1 MIAAS
6 ADQLD
11 RLLPM
16 LGRDGR
22 EFELLCKWFLLSD
35 PAWKQQFEEVW
46 LWSDWPGRWG
56 QDCGI
61 DLVARR
67 HDGAFVAI
75 QAKNYDSAYTVTK
88 SDLDTFL
95 SESARP
101 VIAERLLIAST
112 DRLAQAAASVLSD
125 QDKPVSTVMLADLR
139 AAEVTWPSDLS
150 FAQAE
155 QVPALTP
162 RADQVEALDEIE
174 RWATSKESRAQVVRA
189 CGTGKTLIAILAA
202 DRLRARRILV
212 LVPTLD
218 LLRQTARAWARS
230 AQSGRRTAWVCSDR
244 TADPDGPARHGQ
256 LPVRTTDP
264 AELAALLESA
274 EPLLVLCT
282 YDSSRTL
289 ADAAEAAAAEPFDL
303 AVIDEA
309 HRCAGPVA
317 SAHRTIL
324 QDAVLQA
331 KRRLFFTA
339 TPAVFGTRDKAR
351 AAARNVPLASMD
363 DRELYGRVIHHLSF
377 AEAVRRG
384 LLCPYQVAV
393 IPISDDEVHR
403 LIEDRRLVNAGARD
417 NLEAG
422 ALATQIACGR
432 AMSRYGC
439 RRIVAFQPTIEHSK
453 RFAAH
458 LPVALDLLAPDE
470 RPIHARW
477 IAHVDGAGM
486 PVAER
491 SERLRRFQA
500 VEPDEIRVLSNVR
513 LLSEGV
519 DVREIDAVA
528 FVDTRRGQAQIIQA
542 VGRAMRP
549 APGKTVGTV
558 ILPVVIREG
567 ESFGAALARSEHRH
581 VIDVLGAL
589 RSHDPEIVKSL
600 DHLRFGRT
608 ATPPDEQPPPGRFVI
623 DAPVEVGEE
632 FAEAVDLALT
642 TALGVS
648 ARRSKGRGFL
658 APRRLEV
665 VVAEPTE
672 DEAFLIGLRELERA
686 GRFRLVTRVDREPS
700 AILAPWWS
708 EVRSRWS
715 DGALADIE
723 RKSIACAASWLS
735 PDLDDA
741 PHQRAEMALL
751 TDAGVEEQIVAQLR
765 PHGRYHAQPALAHLA
780 ASGIEDSVISLL
792 RRIKPLLTHAAM
804 SQPATVRPLLQALR
818 HLDPALG
825 EATSLTSWWKTEAVL
840 EAVLEG
846 FEAGLLA
853 LLDRVPEQAP
863 SWRSTTEP
871 AAYALGR
878 GVTEPLSA
886 LVAHTACFRY
896 ESDMGDVARRRRD
909 EAVIPADERLDDL
922 GWEVYLLARGRGSS
936 EAAALDLAMGGVL
949 RRRHDVRADL
959 LRRSMRDRGR
969 AETRGARP
977 PRHR

>member
-6 ADQLD
+6 ADHLD
-11 RLLPM
+11 RLLSIF
-16 LGRDGR
+16 GRDGQD
-22 EFELLCKWFLLSD
+22 FERLCKWFLLSD
-35 PAWKQQFEEVW
+35 PVWTREIEKVW

-56 QDCGI
+56 RDCGI

-75 QAKNYDSAYTVTK
+75 QAKNYDRTYTITK
-88 SDLDTFL
+88 RDLDTFL

-112 DRLAQAAASVLSD
+112 DRLARAAAAVLID
-125 QDKPVSTVMLADLR
+125 QDKQVRTVMLADLR

-150 FAQAE
+150 FGQPD
-155 QVPALTP
+155 QLPALEP
-162 RADQVEALDEIE
+162 RADQLEALDEIE
-174 RWATSKESRAQVVRA
+174 RWAASKESRAQVIRA

-202 DRLRARRILV
+202 DRLRAERVLV

-230 AQSGRRTAWVCSDR
+230 AQIPRRTAWVCSDR
-244 TADPDGPARHGQ
+244 TAERDGPARHSQ
-256 LPVRTTDP
+256 LPARTTDP
-264 AELAALLESA
+264 AKLTALLA
-274 EPLLVLCT
+274 EADPLLVLCT
-282 YDSSRTL
+282 YESSPTL
-289 ADAAEAAAAEPFDL
+289 AGAMTAAAAEPFDV

-324 QDAVLQA
+324 QDAALPA

-351 AAARNVPLASMD
+351 AAARNVRLASMD
-363 DRELYGRVIHHLSF
+363 DRELYGRAIHHLSF

-393 IPISDDEVHR
+393 IPISDHEVHR
-403 LIEDRRLVNAGARD
+403 LIEERRLVNAGAPD

-432 AMSRYGC
+432 AMTRFGC
-439 RRIVAFQPTIEHSK
+439 RRIVAFQPSIEHSK

-470 RPIHARW
+470 RPIRARW
-477 IAHVDGAGM
+477 IAHIDGATM
-486 PVAER
+486 PLAKR
-491 SERLRRFQA
+491 NERLRRFQA

-528 FVDTRRGQAQIIQA
+528 FVGTQRGQAQIIQA

-549 APGKTVGTV
+549 APAKTVGTV

-567 ESFGAALARSEHRH
+567 ESFDGALARSEHRG
-581 VIDVLGAL
+581 VVDVLGAL

-600 DHLRFGRT
+600 DHLRFDRVT
-608 ATPPDEQPPPGRFVI
+608 PPPPPPDEHYPPGRFVI

-642 TALGVS
+642 TALGDS
-648 ARRSKGRGFL
+648 AQRRAGRGL
-658 APRRLEV
+658 PARRLEV

-686 GRFRLVTRVDREPS
+686 GRFRLITRVDHEPS
-700 AILAPWWS
+700 AILAPWWQ

-715 DGALADIE
+715 GGALSDIE

-735 PDLDDA
+735 SDLSNA
-741 PHQRAEMALL
+741 PRQRAEMALL
-751 TDAGVEEQIVAQLR
+751 TDAGVEEQILAQLR
-765 PHGRYHAQPALAHLA
+765 PHGRYHAGPALADLA
-780 ASGIEDSVISLL
+780 ASDFEESLISLL

-804 SQPATVRPLLQALR
+804 SEAASVRPLLRAL
-818 HLDPALG
+818 HQLDPAVG
-825 EATSLTSWWKTEAVL
+825 EAAASASWWKSEAVL
-840 EAVLEG
+840 EAVLDG
-846 FEAGLLA
+846 FEDRLLA
-853 LLDRVPEQAP
+853 LLDPVSEQGP
-863 SWRSTTEP
+863 SWRCTTEP

-878 GVTEPLSA
+878 GVAEPLRA
-886 LVAHTACFRY
+886 LVTYTACFRY
-896 ESDMGDVARRRRD
+896 DRDIEDVWRRRQD
-909 EAVIPADERLDDL
+909 EGDIPPDERLDDL
-922 GWEVYLLARGRGSS
+922 GWEVYLLARRRGSS
-936 EAAALDLAMGGVL
+936 RAAALDLAMGGVL
-949 RRRHDVRADL
+949 RRRQDVRADL
-959 LRRSMRDRGR
+959 FRRNMRNLQTG
-969 AETRGARP
+969 
-977 PRHR
+977 